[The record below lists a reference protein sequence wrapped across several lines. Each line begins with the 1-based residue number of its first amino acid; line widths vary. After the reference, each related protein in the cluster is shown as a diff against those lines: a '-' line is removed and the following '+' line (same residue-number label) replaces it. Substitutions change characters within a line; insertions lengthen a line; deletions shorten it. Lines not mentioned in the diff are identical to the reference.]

1 MATSFPQLRLEHLLA
16 LVRLGML
23 VSGVYLFLL
32 FPILLQMEYR
42 DAARLQSMR
51 GFRHEMFLIP
61 LVVEELRDFVIRMI
75 QGLFS
80 LSSLFLQ
87 SFIISSAISRV
98 MICYLE
104 VARRMPSLL
113 HSMASVLDVLLRG
126 IELDQSRRAGL
137 ALPGKPLNL
146 FTSCLSLFLL
156 PGIEE
161 IVESIS
167 NCPRPVWK
175 SYFRRPAPSTRR

>member
-1 MATSFPQLRLEHLLA
+1 
-16 LVRLGML
+16 
-23 VSGVYLFLL
+23 
-32 FPILLQMEYR
+32 
-42 DAARLQSMR
+42 
-51 GFRHEMFLIP
+51 
-61 LVVEELRDFVIRMI
+61 
-75 QGLFS
+75 
-80 LSSLFLQ
+80 
-87 SFIISSAISRV
+87 

-113 HSMASVLDVLLRG
+113 HSMASVLDVFLRG

-146 FTSCLSLFLL
+146 FTSRLSLFLL

-161 IVESIS
+161 IVESIG

-175 SYFRRPAPSTRR
+175 SYFRRSAPSTRR